1 MSRPVAEMIDI
12 LIKYLDK
19 LRTDLEGD
27 LLLDNASVRI
37 SVIPQMLDRIQEAT
51 PSELLSP
58 FLTELENDKT
68 L

>member
-37 SVIPQMLDRIQEAT
+37 SVIPQMLDRIQETT